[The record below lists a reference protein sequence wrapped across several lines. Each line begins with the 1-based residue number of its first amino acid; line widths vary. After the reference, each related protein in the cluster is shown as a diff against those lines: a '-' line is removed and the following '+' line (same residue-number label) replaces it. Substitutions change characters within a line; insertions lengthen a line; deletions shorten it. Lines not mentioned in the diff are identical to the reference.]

1 MNIMEQQESKA
12 KKTMPFPA
20 PQAGE
25 AVTPEL
31 LAYLDGLRKENAKLS
46 LQTRRLQETLERN
59 KRVALANANL
69 ESLRTS
75 EQVKQ
80 EKYMH
85 LILENSPD
93 MIIILNPEGRFVY
106 CTNAFLREANIDN
119 FGLIKGHFY
128 RDVFDKFANP
138 EWGGR
143 LFDLFSA
150 AIAER
155 KSLTLWEQVDIRA
168 DGSPRRYVVHFTP
181 MVNEEGGGEGAMLMF
196 HDVEEL
202 AQAKE
207 QAEAASSA
215 KSDFLAN
222 MSHEIRT
229 PMNAI
234 IGMTAIAESSNDLE
248 KKNYCLEKIKNA
260 SNHLL
265 GVINDILDMSKIE
278 ANKFDLSYTEFD
290 FEKMLIR
297 VTNVVEFKIEEKQ
310 QDFFINCD
318 DNVPDFIVSDE
329 QRLSQVI
336 TNLLSNA
343 IKFTPEAG
351 KITLNVRKID
361 EQDRLCTIQVEVSDT
376 GIGVS
381 EEQKA
386 QLFNSFVQADSSISR
401 KFGGTGLGLAISK
414 RIVEMMSGR
423 IWVESELGKGSTFAF
438 CFQAE
443 RGHGAKKAPQRSCM
457 KLADLRS
464 LVVDDSEDLREY
476 FLSMANKIGFH
487 SDAAE
492 DGRAALKLLEEGR
505 RYDIFFVDWRMP
517 GMSGAELT
525 RIIRDTVGGEATVI
539 IISAMEWAKIEDE
552 ARAAG
557 ANGFIPKP
565 LFPSLVVDCINQY
578 LSRPED
584 PRSGKET
591 EASEDLRLEGKRI
604 LLAEDV
610 EINREIV
617 IALLEPYGL
626 AVNCAENGLE
636 AVREFERHPYDY
648 DIIFM
653 DVHMPEMDGYEATRK
668 IRSLD
673 LRRAKEVP
681 IIAMTANVFAED
693 VEKCKAAGMND
704 HVGKP
709 LDMEQVIA
717 ALVKYTGLEYAMA
730 ERPGA

>member
-1 MNIMEQQESKA
+1 M
-12 KKTMPFPA
+12 
-20 PQAGE
+20 
-25 AVTPEL
+25 TPEL
-31 LAYLDGLRKENAKLS
+31 IDYIENLRKENARFS
-46 LQTRRLQETLERN
+46 QQTRRLRETLERN
-59 KRVALANANL
+59 KRVSLANASL
-69 ESLRTS
+69 DALRTS
-75 EQVKQ
+75 EQMKQ
-80 EKYMH
+80 EKYMR
-85 LILENSPD
+85 LLLENSPD

-106 CTNAFLREANIDN
+106 CTNAFLREANIEH
-119 FGLIKGHFY
+119 FGLINGRSY

-138 EWGGR
+138 EWGAMLYE
-143 LFDLFSA
+143 LFGS

-155 KSLTLWEQVDIRA
+155 KSLTLWERVDIRS
-168 DGSPRRYVVHFTP
+168 DGSPRRYVIHFTP
-181 MVNEEGGGEGAMLMF
+181 MVNENGGGEGAMLMF

-202 AQAKE
+202 SQAKE

-215 KSDFLAN
+215 KSEFLAN

-234 IGMTAIAESSNDLE
+234 IGMTAIAESSSELE
-248 KKNYCLEKIKNA
+248 KKDYCLEKIKNA
-260 SNHLL
+260 STHLL

-278 ANKFDLSYTEFD
+278 ANKFELSYTEFD

-297 VTNVVEFKIEEKQ
+297 VTNVVEFKVEEKQ

-318 DNVPDFIVSDE
+318 ENVPDFIVCDE

-343 IKFTPEAG
+343 IKFTPNG
-351 KITLNVRKID
+351 GNITLNVRKLD
-361 EQDRLCTIQVEVSDT
+361 ETDRICTIQIEVSDT
-376 GIGVS
+376 GIGIS

-386 QLFNSFVQADSSISR
+386 LLFNSFVQADSGISR

-414 RIVEMMSGR
+414 RIVEMMNGR
-423 IWVESELGKGSTFAF
+423 IWVESELGKGSAF
-438 CFQAE
+438 IFNFQAE
-443 RGHGAKKAPQRSCM
+443 RGQDLKKSSAKQSGL
-457 KLADLRS
+457 KLAELRA

-476 FLSMANKIGFH
+476 FLSMAKKIGFH

-492 DGRAALKLLEEGR
+492 DGYAATKLLDEGR

-517 GMSGAELT
+517 GISGAELT
-525 RIIRDTVGGEATVI
+525 RTIRNTVGDKAIVI
-539 IISAMEWAKIEDE
+539 IISATEWARIEDE
-552 ARAAG
+552 AKSSG

-565 LFPSLVVDCINQY
+565 LFPSLVVDCLNEY
-578 LSRPED
+578 LSRPKD
-584 PRSGKET
+584 PHAGEEGET
-591 EASEDLRLEGKRI
+591 AADLRLEGKHI

-617 IALLEPYGL
+617 LALLEPYGL
-626 AVNCAENGLE
+626 RIHCVENGVE
-636 AVREFERHPYDY
+636 AVREFEKNPNNY

-653 DVHMPEMDGYEATRK
+653 DVHMPEMDGYEATRR
-668 IRSLD
+668 IRSLFAQ
-673 LRRAKEVP
+673 RSKEIP

-709 LDMEQVIA
+709 LDMEQVLA
-717 ALVKYTGLEYAMA
+717 ALIKYTGPEYALMELPEA
-730 ERPGA
+730 